1 MTQAVDFQILL
12 PRAQDIS
19 RIQHIQQTNEQNQ
32 QQCFAAHLA
41 HDTEIAQRTVQN
53 PSQTREARIKE
64 EERKQQQSLQH
75 QQEKPFEKKKNASF
89 ETSDETIEKT
99 DNANLGRHID
109 LKI

>member
-1 MTQAVDFQILL
+1 MTQAVDLQVLL
-12 PRAQDIS
+12 PRAQDVS

-53 PSQTREARIKE
+53 PSQTKEARIKE
-64 EERKQQQSLQH
+64 KERKQQQSFQN
-75 QQEKPFEKKKNASF
+75 QQEKSFEKKKTSF
-89 ETSDETIEKT
+89 GTSDVTIEKT
-99 DNANLGRHID
+99 ENTNFGRHID